1 MGGREAPGINPRQ
14 MKLIISRR
22 HRKSKS
28 KPKGKPER
36 AARAAYNRLLYGD
49 WSHVRRL
56 ELVPRARVINVM
68 YRYRLL
74 SMNKGRTWELLK
86 HHEYEKRIRRCYR

>member
-1 MGGREAPGINPRQ
+1 

-28 KPKGKPER
+28 KPKGRPEQ

>member
-1 MGGREAPGINPRQ
+1 MGECAASGISPRR

-28 KPKGKPER
+28 KPKGKPEQ

>member
-1 MGGREAPGINPRQ
+1 
-14 MKLIISRR
+14 MKLIIPPRYR
-22 HRKSKS
+22 QNRK
-28 KPKGKPER
+28 KPRGKPER

-56 ELVPRARVINVM
+56 ELVPRTRVINVM

-74 SMNKGRTWELLK
+74 SLNKGRTWELLK
-86 HHEYEKRIRRCYR
+86 HHEYEKRIRRCYK

>member
-1 MGGREAPGINPRQ
+1 
-14 MKLIISRR
+14 MKLIIPER

-36 AARAAYNRLLYGD
+36 AARAAYNRLLYGN

-56 ELVPRARVINVM
+56 ERIPRARVINVM

-74 SMNKGRTWELLK
+74 SLNEGRTWELLK
-86 HHEYEKRIRRCYR
+86 HPEYEKRIKQCYE

>member
-1 MGGREAPGINPRQ
+1 
-14 MKLIISRR
+14 MKLIIPER

-56 ELVPRARVINVM
+56 ERIPHARVINVM

-74 SMNKGRTWELLK
+74 SLNEGQTWELLN
-86 HHEYEKRIRRCYR
+86 HNEYVKRIRRCYR